1 MPLFH
6 IMGRSVLQIPECENP
21 FSLLTSF
28 FFPLPFLLSVLL
40 LPLPRHPPPRPPRLL
55 SLFFISLQHYLLV
68 LFFTCYLSDHFYNSI
83 SSLLCLSEMNSE
95 KQLLHSTCNIWEVG
109 WLSQSCGSW
118 CGAGAEDI
126 PMADWCVGDP
136 ATWQFSVREFCPQRT
151 FGNIWKILGCLNL
164 VGRCSGL

>member
-28 FFPLPFLLSVLL
+28 FFPFPFLLSVLL
-40 LPLPRHPPPRPPRLL
+40 LPFPITPHPVHHV
-55 SLFFISLQHYLLV
+55 SFHYFSSHFSIIFLFC
-68 LFFTCYLSDHFYNSI
+68 FFTCYLSDHFYNSI

-118 CGAGAEDI
+118 RGAGTEDI
-126 PMADWCVGDP
+126 PVADWCVGDP